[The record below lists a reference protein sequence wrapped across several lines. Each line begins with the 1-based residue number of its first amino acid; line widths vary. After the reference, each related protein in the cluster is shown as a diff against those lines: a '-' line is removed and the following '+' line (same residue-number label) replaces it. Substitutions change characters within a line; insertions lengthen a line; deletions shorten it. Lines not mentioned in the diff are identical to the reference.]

1 MIKRLLDR
9 LIFSGLLIACL
20 QIPMLADH
28 YLQYLSGFYDATTQQ
43 VNAYKDNARLHG
55 FDSAESMISALLKE
69 KSSIVRVDAEQK
81 QHILQQHEM
90 LEQAI
95 TTLSTGHIV
104 EKAMFMFNPTRADEL
119 KRVLVHFKLGIPLGV
134 ENIVI
139 CIVVAIGLNVILYLP
154 FVLFR
159 RRKKKA
165 PLILPSGT

>member
-55 FDSAESMISALLKE
+55 FDSPESMISVLLKE

-81 QHILQQHEM
+81 QLVLQQHKM

-104 EKAMFMFNPTRADEL
+104 EKAFFMFNPIRTDEL
-119 KRVLVHFKLGIPLGV
+119 QRVLIHFKLGIPLGI

-139 CIVVAIGLNVILYLP
+139 CIVLALGLNASLYLP
-154 FVLFR
+154 FILF

-165 PLILPSGT
+165 PITLTSGT